1 MNKRIYELVK
11 SGVNEYTQTIEGEWS
26 SNAALF
32 EIFDNFLHTIKSDKK
47 VAKSIGV
54 ELICVLQN
62 NLMMENF
69 NIGENS
75 WGKEGVAFMIKFDGV
90 LYTIRFKKFRDGDKM
105 YYYVNINNTEEVKY
119 SCDFIYKYLMFSA
132 LESSKLKG
140 SYFSMPRGRF
150 DWELKEREDRTFNDI
165 FLPDEILEDLHL
177 YVDIY
182 KEADRILRYLKVG
195 NPGVGK
201 TEATLVLASELN
213 KLGVTIIKT
222 PICETLH
229 QKVELANVLAPALII
244 FDDIDLSLGDRNKGS
259 YSTLLGDFL
268 DVLDGTDKLADNV
281 GVIATTNA
289 AHLLDLAAQSPG
301 RFDKTLLFDDIT
313 RDNIKNII
321 LKSLKSNFKI
331 TKGKI
336 VEVYTNN
343 RIINKFYD
351 AGVSGSHIYNTVK
364 MLKLRY
370 DTLKI
375 KDVTTDRIIKS
386 IEGELKVIEKI
397 RKVSVVKEKLDR
409 GTGTVGFKA
418 GFNRSNESKVETGWP
433 EDEEVTETETKRD
446 YE

>member
-11 SGVNEYTQTIEGEWS
+11 SSINDYTSTVEAEWG

-32 EIFDNFLHTIKSDKK
+32 EIFDNFLHTIKSNKK
-47 VAKSIGV
+47 IAKDNGV
-54 ELICVLQN
+54 ELICTLQN
-62 NLMMENF
+62 NLMRDSF
-69 NIGENS
+69 NIGEDS
-75 WGKEGVAFMIKFDGV
+75 WGKEGVSFMFKFDGV

-105 YYYVNINNTEEVKY
+105 YYYININNTEEVNY
-119 SCDFIYKYLMFSA
+119 SCDFIYKYLMFCA

-140 SYFSMPRGRF
+140 SYFSMPRDRF
-150 DWELKEREDRTFNDI
+150 DWDIKEAEVRTFDDI

-182 KEADRILRYLKVG
+182 KESDKILRYLKVG

-222 PICETLH
+222 PICQTLH

-244 FDDIDLSLGDRNKGS
+244 FDDIDLSLGDRNNGA
-259 YSTLLGDFL
+259 YSTLMGDFL
-268 DVLDGTDKLADNV
+268 DVMDGTDKLSKNV

-289 AHLLDLAAQSPG
+289 AHLLDLAAQRPG

-313 RDNIKNII
+313 RQNIKDII
-321 LKSLKSNFKI
+321 LKSLKNNFEITSGKLIKI
-331 TKGKI
+331 
-336 VEVYTNN
+336 YTANK
-343 RIINKFYD
+343 IINKFHN
-351 AGVSGSHIYNTVK
+351 AGVSGSHIYNAIK

-375 KDVTTDRIIKS
+375 KDVTSERIVKS
-386 IEGELKVIEKI
+386 IDGELKVIEKI
-397 RKVSVVKEKLDR
+397 RKVSVIKEKLDR
-409 GTGTVGFKA
+409 GNGSIGFKA
-418 GFNRSNESKVETGWP
+418 GFNGSKTINVEVDWP
-433 EDEEVTETETKRD
+433 EYEESDTETKRD